1 MALKTRPVAVLAV
14 SLYPVLIFHF
24 SNTKEPWNHHIFSLK
39 DGVMTSSRIFSFVLS
54 LTNVFLSDSNTSDLY
69 YSSNITFFLAYP
81 GERLMRLCHGSLST
95 FTQITTHQILVK
107 LAQTD
112 HLIDLQPHCAQ
123 GQGRVCCFM
132 GSNLW
137 IMLDCDLHELLCHW
151 CYGFP
156 VFPLCVFFCLS

>member
-1 MALKTRPVAVLAV
+1 MFFFLTQTPQTYIILAT
-14 SLYPVLIFHF
+14 SL
-24 SNTKEPWNHHIFSLK
+24 
-39 DGVMTSSRIFSFVLS
+39 
-54 LTNVFLSDSNTSDLY
+54 
-69 YSSNITFFLAYP
+69 FFLAYP

-132 GSNLW
+132 GSNL
-137 IMLDCDLHELLCHW
+137 
-151 CYGFP
+151 
-156 VFPLCVFFCLS
+156 